1 MAAKEKY
8 TELYEKAALLGNQTR
23 ILRQRSI
30 LYYVSF
36 SMMLVFLLLF
46 SLVMIFSILPT
57 IGEDALFIKYLC
69 IVFLFALIT
78 VIMKWE
84 QSLSKKTR
92 DLYERVQ
99 QLCVELSDMI
109 DWTTMRKRQI
119 YKSLEPE
126 LQKPIDE
133 FYIYSISR
141 ACPFYGGRALRNLML
156 IVFMIE
162 ALGIFAYSL
171 LAFIH

>member
-8 TELYEKAALLGNQTR
+8 SELYEKAALLGNQTR

-30 LYYVSF
+30 LYYVAF
-36 SMMLVFLLLF
+36 SMMLMFLLLF
-46 SLVMIFSILPT
+46 SLVMFFSIFPT
-57 IGEDALFIKYLC
+57 IGEDALYIKYLC
-69 IVFLFALIT
+69 IVFLFMLTT

-92 DLYERVQ
+92 DLYESVQ
-99 QLCVELSDMI
+99 QLCEELSDMI
-109 DWTTMRKRQI
+109 DWTTMRKKQI

-133 FYIYSISR
+133 FYTYCISR
-141 ACPFYGGRALRNLML
+141 ACPFYGGRALRNIMFM
-156 IVFMIE
+156 VFMIE
-162 ALGIFAYSL
+162 AFGIFAYSL
-171 LAFIH
+171 FTFIH